1 MNTWKRGKAKN
12 GKIYVI
18 TFWKLFQS
26 YSEVAIYW
34 LRSSLLCK
42 LVQGFYKGARDKWS
56 IFWTLM
62 EHHGLQL
69 GDVVELAIPRT
80 MPRVLDLEVPL
91 VQLFSQLVTILHP
104 SGAKGCGIWGF

>member
-1 MNTWKRGKAKN
+1 MEH
-12 GKIYVI
+12 
-18 TFWKLFQS
+18 FL
-26 YSEVAIYW
+26 YS
-34 LRSSLLCK
+34 
-42 LVQGFYKGARDKWS
+42 D
-56 IFWTLM
+56 LM

>member
-1 MNTWKRGKAKN
+1 
-12 GKIYVI
+12 
-18 TFWKLFQS
+18 
-26 YSEVAIYW
+26 
-34 LRSSLLCK
+34 
-42 LVQGFYKGARDKWS
+42 
-56 IFWTLM
+56 M

-104 SGAKGCGIWGF
+104 SGAKGVRYLGILEMK